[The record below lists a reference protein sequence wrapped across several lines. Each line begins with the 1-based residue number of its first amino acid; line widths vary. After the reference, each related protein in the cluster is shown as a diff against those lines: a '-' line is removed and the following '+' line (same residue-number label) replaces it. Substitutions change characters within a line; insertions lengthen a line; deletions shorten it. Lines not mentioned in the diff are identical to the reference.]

1 VDGLILTSESETCYK
16 TIELGRGNNFSIEL
30 AGMFN
35 TKTKYIAERPGEAR
49 ITLCDTSEANIKVG
63 YKPQVNLDDYIEGI
77 VNE

>member
-1 VDGLILTSESETCYK
+1 
-16 TIELGRGNNFSIEL
+16 
-30 AGMFN
+30 MFN